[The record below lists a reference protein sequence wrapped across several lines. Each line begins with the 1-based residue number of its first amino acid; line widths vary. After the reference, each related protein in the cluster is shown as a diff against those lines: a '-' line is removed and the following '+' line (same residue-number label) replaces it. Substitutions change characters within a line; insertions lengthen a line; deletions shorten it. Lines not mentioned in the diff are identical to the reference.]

1 MKAILDACCGSRMF
15 WFDRRHPDVV
25 FMDRRKETHTLCD
38 GRTLEIKPDVVG
50 DFREMPF
57 SDGAFRLVVFDPPH
71 LIHAGESSWL
81 AKKYG
86 KLDRKTWREDLKAGF
101 RECFRVLEPG
111 GVLVFKWCEDQ
122 VSTAEV
128 LKLASHEPLFG
139 HRRGKTVFLVF
150 MKPSIFSIQAAER
163 KKNEN

>member
-1 MKAILDACCGSRMF
+1 MKMTPEQKAFFEYGEAVESLRGAIYKIRKNSIHEF
-15 WFDRRHPDVV
+15 WEPY
-25 FMDRRKETHTLCD
+25 
-38 GRTLEIKPDVVG
+38 
-50 DFREMPF
+50 
-57 SDGAFRLVVFDPPH
+57 FRLMQH
-71 LIHAGESSWL
+71 EKKCLIHAGESSWL

-128 LKLASHEPLFG
+128 LKLSSHEPLFG

-150 MKPSIFSIQAAER
+150 MKSTTP
-163 KKNEN
+163 N

>member
-1 MKAILDACCGSRMF
+1 MG
-15 WFDRRHPDVV
+15 
-25 FMDRRKETHTLCD
+25 E
-38 GRTLEIKPDVVG
+38 TLEIKPDVVG

-57 SDGAFRLVVFDPPH
+57 SDGEFRLVVFDPPH

-86 KLDRKTWREDLKAGF
+86 KLDRKTWRDDLKAGF

-150 MKPSIFSIQAAER
+150 MKSTTP
-163 KKNEN
+163 N

>member
-1 MKAILDACCGSRMF
+1 
-15 WFDRRHPDVV
+15 
-25 FMDRRKETHTLCD
+25 MDRREESHTLCD
-38 GRTLEIKPDVVG
+38 GRALEIKPDVVG
-50 DFREMPF
+50 DFRKMPF

-86 KLDRKTWREDLKAGF
+86 KLNGETWKEDLKDGF

-122 VSTAEV
+122 VSTSEV
-128 LKLASHEPLFG
+128 LKLASQEPLFG
-139 HRRGKTVFLVF
+139 HRRGKTIFLVF
-150 MKPSIFSIQAAER
+150 MKSTLPP
-163 KKNEN
+163 N

>member
-1 MKAILDACCGSRMF
+1 MKTILDACCGSRMF
-15 WFDRRHPDVV
+15 WFNRHHPDVV
-25 FMDRRKETHTLCD
+25 FMDRREET
-38 GRTLEIKPDVVG
+38 
-50 DFREMPF
+50 
-57 SDGAFRLVVFDPPH
+57 H

-81 AKKYG
+81 GKKYG
-86 KLDRKTWREDLKAGF
+86 KLDRKTWRDDLKAGF

-111 GVLVFKWCEDQ
+111 GILVFKWCEDQ

-150 MKPSIFSIQAAER
+150 MKSTTP
-163 KKNEN
+163 N

>member
-25 FMDRRKETHTLCD
+25 FMDRREETHTLCD

-50 DFREMPF
+50 DFRAMPF

-81 AKKYG
+81 GKKYG
-86 KLDRKTWREDLKAGF
+86 KLDRKTWRDDLKAGF

-139 HRRGKTVFLVF
+139 HRRGKTVWLVF
-150 MKPSIFSIQAAER
+150 MKSTTP
-163 KKNEN
+163 N

>member
-25 FMDRRKETHTLCD
+25 FMDRREETHMLCD

-50 DFREMPF
+50 DFRKMPF
-57 SDGAFRLVVFDPPH
+57 NDGAFRLVVFDPPH

-86 KLDRKTWREDLKAGF
+86 KLDQKTWRENLKSGF

-111 GVLVFKWCEDQ
+111 GILVFKWCEDQ

-150 MKPSIFSIQAAER
+150 MKSTTP
-163 KKNEN
+163 N